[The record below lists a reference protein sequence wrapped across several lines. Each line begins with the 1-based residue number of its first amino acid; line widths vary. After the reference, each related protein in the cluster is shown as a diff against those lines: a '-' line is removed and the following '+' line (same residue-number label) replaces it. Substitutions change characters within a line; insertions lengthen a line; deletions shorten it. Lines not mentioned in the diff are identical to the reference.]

1 MSNFST
7 LFGLGGLAGDVLI
20 AGSVRAT
27 SVAVAALNIDCS
39 QGNYFTKTVSAN
51 SAFTFSN
58 PPPAGTV
65 YVLRLDITH
74 TGGAISF
81 PATVK
86 RVGSAPSLTVN
97 RRHRF
102 FFTTSDGGASWD
114 EAAHPNYPL

>member
-1 MSNFST
+1 MSKFSS
-7 LFGLGGLAGDVLI
+7 LFAVGGLVGDVLI
-20 AGSVRAT
+20 AGSTRAPL
-27 SVAVAALNIDCS
+27 VPVAALDIDCRL
-39 QGNYFTKTVSAN
+39 GNYFSKTVSAN

-74 TGGAISF
+74 TAGAISF
-81 PATVK
+81 PASAK
-86 RVGSAPSLTVN
+86 RVGSAPSLTAN

-114 EAAHPNYPL
+114 EVAQPNYPL